1 MADETIIAPRRGEFF
16 TPDGMPTH
24 RFISWIEN
32 LTTNTNTSTEII
44 EEIVS
49 EDTATEGDTSR
60 LLAIIARLDKRV
72 VGLEENNDFDTSKL
86 LALIARLEKRVV
98 ELEENN
104 DFDTLSAKVARLNQK
119 MNKLINELISA
130 VEAIAPD
137 KEQEAEKVIIAEQQL
152 KELALLNARIE
163 EAFET
168 KIFEEDI
175 E

>member
-1 MADETIIAPRRGEFF
+1 MADEILIAPRRGEFF

-60 LLAIIARLDKRV
+60 LLAIIARLD
-72 VGLEENNDFDTSKL
+72 
-86 LALIARLEKRVV
+86 KRVV